1 MSVLT
6 VDVSGTVGALS
17 ISAAFRTGDTPLV
30 IVGPNGAGKTSLL
43 MMILGA
49 IRPARGRI
57 ALDEVPLFDATSG
70 TDVPVEW
77 RHLGFLPQRYALF
90 PHLDAAAN
98 VAYGIRAASSAERR
112 RMAVEALDALDVANL
127 AGRRPAELSGGEA
140 QRVAL
145 ARALASGPRALLLDE
160 PFAALDAFVRRDVRH
175 FLTDRLRAWRLP
187 TVVVTHDRADAEAF
201 DGELVVIEHGVV
213 VQTGRLNALTAN
225 PASEFVARFVAGHGA
240 SASQRSE

>member
-1 MSVLT
+1 MRVLS

-17 ISAAFRTGDTPLV
+17 VSAAFQTGETPLV

-49 IRPARGRI
+49 VRPARGRI
-57 ALDEVPLFDATSG
+57 ALDDVALFDGVSG
-70 TDVPVEW
+70 ADVRVEC
-77 RHLGFLPQRYALF
+77 RHIGFLPQRYALF

-98 VAYGIRAASSAERR
+98 VAYGIRDVPRAERR
-112 RMAVEALDALDVANL
+112 RLAVEALDALDAAKL
-127 AGRRPAELSGGEA
+127 ARRRPAALSGGEA

-160 PFAALDAFVRRDVRH
+160 PFAALDATVRRDVRS
-175 FLTDRLRAWRLP
+175 FLAERLRAWRLP

-201 DGELVVIEHGVV
+201 DGELLVIEHGVV
-213 VQTGRLNALTAN
+213 VQSGRLDALAAN
-225 PASEFVARFVAGHGA
+225 PASDFVARFVAGDRG
-240 SASQRSE
+240 SSPQRSE